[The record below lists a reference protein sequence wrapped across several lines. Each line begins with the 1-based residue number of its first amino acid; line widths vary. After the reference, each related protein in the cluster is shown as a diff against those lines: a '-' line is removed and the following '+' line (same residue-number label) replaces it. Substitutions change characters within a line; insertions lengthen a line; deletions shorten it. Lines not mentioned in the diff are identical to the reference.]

1 MNIKKFLIFIMI
13 TILIGG
19 FGLIFSPKII
29 SANGSPNEVWVDD
42 DYNSSTPGW
51 GYDHFDK
58 IQDGVNAVTTSGTVH
73 VLQGT
78 YNESVTINK
87 SLSLI
92 GDPGDSNPGP
102 GTNAP
107 ILDGTGFSG
116 KRAFSIANNVTSVV
130 IRGFI
135 VQNFG
140 PNGNTECNG
149 VTAWCPY
156 TANITIE
163 DNYFYNLGYSGILT
177 GNGWGGTQG
186 LHDNWVIRNNVVDTT
201 GAYGF
206 DIENAKNTL
215 ITNNVIKN
223 IPWYGINVL
232 SLTTEN
238 GANII
243 SENNEV
249 SYNTFENVNFYNI
262 NLLSWSTN
270 STATS
275 ILRNINVHH
284 NTINSSVSSIIAW
297 KTGSG
302 NLSIENIT
310 INNNTININNPTGT
324 GYVINLNNVSGISRC
339 NYNNIYLSGSIGG
352 GGTFFH
358 GINIGESSTDTWYI
372 ENNILNG
379 NNVGSD
385 SVGIRIRGS
394 LPSTS
399 ILNITNNEI
408 FNWSNGVRSD
418 SLPSGIDVNVNYN
431 EIINNS
437 NYGVLN
443 GTGELIDATYN
454 WWGDES
460 GPSGVASGNGD
471 AISDNVDYSP
481 WLVPN
486 ISITKT
492 DSPDP
497 VAQGMPLTYTI
508 NWNMGSTWNT
518 WDGTTLGTTNV
529 NIPSSITFDNVLVKD
544 YLPGEVT
551 FVSCTGG
558 GTFSSGVA
566 TWNLGP
572 YTPGTSGSL
581 TVNTNV
587 NLSAPNG
594 QIENRV
600 DIIYDSLIVSDSEL
614 TTIQEG
620 AGGVYNFYDP
630 KNGAFILLNTSGTG
644 WRVVIPSRGYDTGW
658 ISFRRFVSSGNHF
671 WGEYSDTRY
680 KFIIDFYSPNR
691 YHIIFYD
698 RVGPISIKIA
708 N

>member
-1 MNIKKFLIFIMI
+1 MNLKKIFSILVIVTLIA
-13 TILIGG
+13 G
-19 FGLIFSPKII
+19 FGAFLFPKMT
-29 SANGSPNEVWVDD
+29 SAVIPPPEVWVDD
-42 DYNSSTPGW
+42 DGPDN
-51 GYDHFDK
+51 GYDHFDT
-58 IQDGVNAVTTSGTVH
+58 IQEGISAVADGGIVH

-107 ILDGTGFSG
+107 ILDGTGFSA
-116 KRAFSIANNVTSVV
+116 KRAFSISNNVTDV
-130 IRGFI
+130 IIKGFK

-149 VTAWCPY
+149 VTAWCQY

-223 IPWYGINVL
+223 IPWYGINVV

-238 GANII
+238 GANIV

-249 SYNTFENVNFYNI
+249 SYNTFENVNYYNI
-262 NLLSWSTN
+262 NLLSWSEN

-297 KTGSG
+297 KVGSG
-302 NLSIENIT
+302 NLQIENII
-310 INNNTININNPTGT
+310 INNNTININNPTGN
-324 GYVINLNNVSGISRC
+324 GYAINLNNVSGISRC
-339 NYNNIYLSGSIGG
+339 NYNTIFLSGSIGG

-358 GINIGESSTDTWYI
+358 GINIGESSTGTWYI

-379 NNVGSD
+379 NNIGSY

-399 ILNITNNEI
+399 ILNITNNKI

-418 SLPSGIDVNVNYN
+418 NLVSGIDVNINYN

-443 GTGELIDATYN
+443 GTGEVINAKYN
-454 WWGDES
+454 WWGAND
-460 GPSGVASGNGD
+460 GPSGAGPGTGD
-471 AISDNVDYSP
+471 AVSSNVDYDP
-481 WLVPN
+481 WLRKIESFV
-486 ISITKT
+486 TKYG
-492 DSPDP
+492 D
-497 VAQGMPLTYTI
+497 
-508 NWNMGSTWNT
+508 
-518 WDGTTLGTTNV
+518 V
-529 NIPSSITFDNVLVKD
+529 NIYFYFTPHTSPS
-544 YLPGEVT
+544 
-551 FVSCTGG
+551 
-558 GTFSSGVA
+558 A
-566 TWNLGP
+566 M
-572 YTPGTSGSL
+572 
-581 TVNTNV
+581 
-587 NLSAPNG
+587 
-594 QIENRV
+594 
-600 DIIYDSLIVSDSEL
+600 
-614 TTIQEG
+614 
-620 AGGVYNFYDP
+620 
-630 KNGAFILLNTSGTG
+630 
-644 WRVVIPSRGYDTGW
+644 WRIVIPSMGYDTGW
-658 ISFRRFVSSGNHF
+658 MPFDRFHSTRNYMSGYY
-671 WGEYSDTRY
+671 GDKRY
-680 KFIIDFYSPNR
+680 KFILGYYSSRR

-698 RVGPISIKIA
+698 RRERISLKLTG
-708 N
+708 